1 MDILAEHLHRFCHSC
16 MIQHMNSVRPADTQS
31 LVSGVEPWTY
41 GDGYDIGYQRLPRP
55 SLFLYFTGS
64 QLTRNS
70 FVRRDLCIS
79 ADTFQSSLLVPAS
92 IPVDIIEEVCMLGS
106 DLISTAVCCTQDEAS
121 FCVRPESP

>member
-55 SLFLYFTGS
+55 SLVLYFTGS
-64 QLTRNS
+64 LLTRNS

-106 DLISTAVCCTQDEAS
+106 DLISTGVCCTQDEAS